1 MVWGLPLPRAK
12 SAQALR
18 KGSHN
23 GTMSAI
29 CKKSMSVSILYD
41 KKLNEESVLFL
52 LD

>member
-23 GTMSAI
+23 DTMSAI
-29 CKKSMSVSILYD
+29 CKDSMSLSILYD
-41 KKLNEESVLFL
+41 KKLNEESVLSL
-52 LD
+52 VE